1 MQQKLLWLTVRL
13 MRSDAKTVASY
24 LSELPPER
32 REALTLLRKTVLT
45 NLPKGYVEVIN
56 WGNICYEVPFT
67 TKPDTY
73 NNQPLMYVAIANQKN
88 YMAIY
93 LCGLARRMVKCICVT
108 PNTVFPAPAF
118 TRTGFVG
125 KPAFLQQ
132 VSWTPESGKRLISH
146 ETIYRFI
153 YAQLTRTNEM
163 DWRHYLP
170 RAKFK
175 RGRRGHK
182 GASPANFI
190 KDRVSIWLLRRS
202 IILPH

>member
-13 MRSDAKTVASY
+13 MRSDAKTVTSY

-93 LCGLARRMVKCICVT
+93 LCGLACIPEAQEKFSSAWKKTGLKLDMGKSCIRFKKIQDLDLKLIGEQVAANSVASYIEFFAAKASSDRHRRQSLK
-108 PNTVFPAPAF
+108 P
-118 TRTGFVG
+118 RT
-125 KPAFLQQ
+125 K
-132 VSWTPESGKRLISH
+132 
-146 ETIYRFI
+146 
-153 YAQLTRTNEM
+153 
-163 DWRHYLP
+163 
-170 RAKFK
+170 
-175 RGRRGHK
+175 
-182 GASPANFI
+182 
-190 KDRVSIWLLRRS
+190 
-202 IILPH
+202 